1 MVKSNYIYLTLHQFG
16 TGNFFIDLEEIERV
30 FVEKQRF
37 EDPAGKDWSG
47 LAYAHELWTE
57 EKKYLGTP
65 ASKTFSSR
73 LTLSRLC
80 VTEEFTCNFSKFVNF
95 FKSN

>member
-57 EKKYLGTP
+57 EKKQEDWNTWVHQ
-65 ASKTFSSR
+65 R
-73 LTLSRLC
+73 LRLFQ
-80 VTEEFTCNFSKFVNF
+80 VDLR
-95 FKSN
+95 